1 MISTAFRRVSRGE
14 PRRDATDAYVFV
26 MLLVFPL
33 FTGFKGYAAITVS
46 KFLFFAVCTAMWLTC
61 LAVFTLKNRRPAGAP
76 ASMAQKCALC
86 FMAVCCSS
94 AAVSPYL
101 LECILGAGRYDGLVT
116 LLLCALIFLG
126 TSAFGSLRRYHARAF
141 AVSCTLCCLVAA
153 LQLMGLNPLGLYPGE
168 LRYYDAHLL
177 YSGEFLGTIGNVN
190 MLSALLSLAI
200 PLFFSISVLGWDRY
214 APLYNF
220 PLFFCVVIL
229 TLSQVSGGILA
240 AALCAVCAPALL
252 VTGPLRARRA
262 LCSAGVCLLAL
273 ALALSFR
280 AEPGTG
286 ADTLFLSFGPAP
298 CLCLA
303 LCIFCLSS
311 AALTLRLRRFPSARA
326 LRVILGLTAFAVLA
340 AVLCVIWFRP
350 GTDGAVYELSQAMHG
365 RLEDSFGSSRILIW
379 RNVLALV
386 PERPLFGGGP
396 GTLPLRLEISFSRF
410 VPETGLTL
418 SSFVDNAHNEYLRL
432 LADTGALGLAAYLAL
447 LLCAFA
453 RCFRRLDGKSVCPVL
468 LLSLLCYCIQDFFGL
483 GLCLV
488 SPLFWILLGLS
499 QRAPSGRV

>member
-1 MISTAFRRVSRGE
+1 MSTIFRCAGQGE

-33 FTGFKGYAAITVS
+33 FTGFRGYAAITVS
-46 KFLFFAVCTAMWLTC
+46 KFLFFAVCTAIWLTC
-61 LAVFTLKNRRPAGAP
+61 LAVLTLKNRTSELARVNV
-76 ASMAQKCALC
+76 AQKCALC
-86 FMAVCCSS
+86 FMAVCCAS
-94 AAVSPYL
+94 AAASPYR

-116 LLLCALIFLG
+116 LLLCVLIFLG
-126 TSAFGSLRRYHARAF
+126 TSAFGSFRQCHARAF
-141 AVSCTLCCLVAA
+141 ALSCTLCCLVAA
-153 LQLMGLNPLGLYPGE
+153 LQLMGLNPAGLYPGE

-229 TLSQVSGGILA
+229 TLSRVSGGILA
-240 AALCAVCAPALL
+240 AAFCALCAPALL
-252 VTGPLRARRA
+252 VTGPSRARRA

-273 ALALSFR
+273 ALSLSFST
-280 AEPGTG
+280 ELGTG
-286 ADTLFLSFGPAP
+286 AHAPRLSFGPAP

-303 LCIFCLSS
+303 LCLLCLSS
-311 AALTLRLRRFPSARA
+311 AALTLRLRRFPSVRS
-326 LRVILGLTAFAVLA
+326 LRFGLGAAAFAVLA
-340 AVLCVIWFRP
+340 AALCVIWLWP
-350 GTDGAVYELSQAMHG
+350 GTDGTVYELSQAMRGH
-365 RLEDSFGSSRILIW
+365 LEDGFGSSRILIW

-386 PERPLFGGGP
+386 RDRPLLGGGP
-396 GTLPLRLEISFSRF
+396 GTLPLRLEITFSRF
-410 VPETGLTL
+410 IPETGLTL

-447 LLCAFA
+447 LVCAFA
-453 RCFRRLDGKSVCPVL
+453 RCFRCLDTVCVCPVL
-468 LLSLLCYCIQDFFGL
+468 LLSLVCYCIQDFFGL

-488 SPLFWILLGLS
+488 SPLFWVFLGLS
-499 QRAPSGRV
+499 QSAPAGRG